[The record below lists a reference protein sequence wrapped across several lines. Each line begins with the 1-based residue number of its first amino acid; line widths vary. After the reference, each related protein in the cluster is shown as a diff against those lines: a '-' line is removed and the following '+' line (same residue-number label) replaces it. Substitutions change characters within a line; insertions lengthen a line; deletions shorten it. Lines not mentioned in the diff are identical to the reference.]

1 MLLVLNVVC
10 YGKIA
15 THVARETLKVKVG
28 LLSGLKGTNRM
39 VYRRIKRQTKMWQTS
54 KNIKT
59 GRIQDKGYFERKQSW
74 LDHKA
79 G

>member
-15 THVARETLKVKVG
+15 THVARETFIKVKVG

-39 VYRRIKRQTKMWQTS
+39 V
-54 KNIKT
+54 
-59 GRIQDKGYFERKQSW
+59 
-74 LDHKA
+74 
-79 G
+79 